1 MAIHDDIPGLEV
13 VLCMPGTDILEESEL
28 ENEPHPLLGIQ
39 SLAAADIQYQRT
51 VTRQVEGEPG
61 EIFSIRITL
70 EPDFVFDG
78 RVLVFVVS
86 VDGQTIGQ
94 HPHLSR
100 EYFMSCIANEIS
112 CAHLF
117 MAPEF
122 RFSHAERSIL
132 SSQPSGS
139 IVVRVYHKRTFDGIR
154 KRNQGS
160 KGSISP
166 QKFLQ
171 GGNCR
176 SALSSPLSDC
186 ASGGGNEPIELIDDS
201 GIPHAIFHFK
211 YSRTTSMLTLTG
223 LEDLTAS
230 QTKRVMKLLADNRGC
245 ADCGKSEAK
254 NDIEHTR
261 PDAPAKRRNSED
273 SELCSPTKKIQT
285 RANTPEV
292 DSEKMRRT
300 PSDS

>member
-122 RFSHAERSIL
+122 RFSHAERSIHCR
-132 SSQPSGS
+132 
-139 IVVRVYHKRTFDGIR
+139 IA
-154 KRNQGS
+154 
-160 KGSISP
+160 P
-166 QKFLQ
+166 QEGATSRSNSLTIQAFLTPYSTS
-171 GGNCR
+171 N
-176 SALSSPLSDC
+176 
-186 ASGGGNEPIELIDDS
+186 
-201 GIPHAIFHFK
+201 IPVG
-211 YSRTTSMLTLTG
+211 TTSMLTLTG